1 MITTIFISL
10 LGFVM
15 LYYGGELLVRSSVN
29 LALKLNISTLVVG
42 LTVVSFATSSP
53 ELFISLQSVL
63 DDRSS
68 IALGNTIGSNIA
80 NITLVLGI
88 SAIIYNVRVSQMNLK
103 LNVPVM
109 VLSTLF
115 LGLFLYFFNSITFLV
130 GIFFVFSLVVSL
142 ILIVKTSKKKYKQN
156 NNQIILE
163 NNIHS
168 LYKSFFI
175 LFLSVLLLKFG
186 ADFLVEGAVDIASYF
201 NVSDKVIAVTIL
213 AVGTSFPE
221 LATSIVAAFKKE
233 DSLVVGNLIGSNIFN
248 ILAVL
253 GITSIISEVKMIDKT
268 ILSFDYIFML
278 LSTFIL
284 VSFLY
289 FFTKQ
294 IITRMQG
301 VILLLIYLLYLFFTI
316 SLNI

>member
-29 LALKLNISTLVVG
+29 LALKLNVSTLVVG

-103 LNVPVM
+103 LNVPIM

-130 GIFFVFSLVVSL
+130 GIFFVFALVVSL

-163 NNIHS
+163 NKTHS
-168 LYKSFFI
+168 LYKSVFI

-213 AVGTSFPE
+213 AVGTSLPE
-221 LATSIVAAFKKE
+221 LATSIVAALKKE

-253 GITSIISEVKMIDKT
+253 GITSIVSEVKMTDKT

-301 VILLLIYLLYLFFTI
+301 VILLLIYFIYLFFTI